1 MTDMYE
7 YDLVVIGSGPAGQRA
22 AVQASKLGKRVCVVE
37 KGAGIGGACIHSG
50 TIPSKTF
57 REAVRSMTRKSITL
71 SMHALGTRPVRP
83 TMQALLSRV
92 DLVVERESEVVQDQ
106 FDRNDIEIIPGL
118 GRLVT
123 PNEVHVEGMDINRT
137 LHTSFI
143 LISTGSRAAM
153 PVKMIPDMECIFT
166 SDTILSLPKIPRTM
180 VVIGAGVIGIEYA
193 SMFAQIGVQVT
204 VLDKVD
210 RPIAFMET
218 ELVDELVHQMR
229 KKRRDFPLE

>member
-37 KGAGIGGACIHSG
+37 KGSGIGGACIHSG

-57 REAVRSMTRKSITL
+57 REAVRSMTRRSITL
-71 SMHALGTRPVRP
+71 SMHAMGTRPVRP
-83 TMQALLSRV
+83 TMEALLSRV

-118 GRLVT
+118 ARFVT
-123 PNEVHVEGMDINRT
+123 PNEIHVEGMDINRT
-137 LHTSFI
+137 LHTSFV

-153 PVKMIPDMECIFT
+153 PSRRRLLMAK
-166 SDTILSLPKIPRTM
+166 ILSETCHYR
-180 VVIGAGVIGIEYA
+180 GVTRSSSTRSPGRSTCTTHGI
-193 SMFAQIGVQVT
+193 
-204 VLDKVD
+204 
-210 RPIAFMET
+210 
-218 ELVDELVHQMR
+218 
-229 KKRRDFPLE
+229 